1 MEPHGVTEQEG
12 RGTDREW
19 VNSCRPGA
27 REEVFGDSQ
36 NSAGGGGRSRNL
48 TCEDVKKNR
57 RREKVAAVSADD
69 SFEVFRVMIY
79 QEAEQ

>member
-1 MEPHGVTEQEG
+1 MALTENGLTAADQEPG
-12 RGTDREW
+12 
-19 VNSCRPGA
+19 
-27 REEVFGDSQ
+27 EEVFGDSQ
-36 NSAGGGGRSRNL
+36 DSAGGEGGSRNL